1 MRSKLLI
8 FAVAAICLV
17 FVSGVA
23 VGVVG
28 RRAFQPKKFQS
39 VLVEEL
45 DLTPDQRHKIQQIW
59 SEVAEHHTPV
69 PMSEIEKADAER
81 WQAIDELLTPEQR
94 AQYARIQQRLS
105 GRIGDEERAELQAQ
119 AEQLREQIRGL
130 GDQRQTQQ
138 ESLATT
144 PMVLNYGSGNLVPGY
159 QPPQSLGEALG
170 KAWSDFKEGAT
181 VVLAALIR
189 AAPWL
194 ITILLIG
201 LAALFVRRRWFPK
214 AKAEAAPEPAE
225 A

>member
-94 AQYARIQQRLS
+94 SQYARIQQRFED
-105 GRIGDEERAELQAQ
+105 RMQ
-119 AEQLREQIRGL
+119 GL
-130 GDQRQTQQ
+130 D
-138 ESLATT
+138 
-144 PMVLNYGSGNLVPGY
+144 SGNRSRVAAAEEQTRQLLTPAQREKY
-159 QPPQSLGEALG
+159 ERLLARPTL
-170 KAWSDFKEGAT
+170 DFFLRKT
-181 VVLAALIR
+181 STR
-189 AAPWL
+189 PSH
-194 ITILLIG
+194 
-201 LAALFVRRRWFPK
+201 
-214 AKAEAAPEPAE
+214 
-225 A
+225 

>member
-69 PMSEIEKADAER
+69 PMSEIEKADAAR

-94 AQYARIQQRLS
+94 SQYARIQQRFED
-105 GRIGDEERAELQAQ
+105 RMQ
-119 AEQLREQIRGL
+119 GL
-130 GDQRQTQQ
+130 D
-138 ESLATT
+138 
-144 PMVLNYGSGNLVPGY
+144 SGNRSRVAAAEEQTRQLLTPAQREKY
-159 QPPQSLGEALG
+159 ERFLARPTHDFFYLKTRTTQPS
-170 KAWSDFKEGAT
+170 SH
-181 VVLAALIR
+181 
-189 AAPWL
+189 
-194 ITILLIG
+194 
-201 LAALFVRRRWFPK
+201 
-214 AKAEAAPEPAE
+214 
-225 A
+225 